1 MSTIDA
7 LGATSA
13 NAAASTNSFAELTS
27 KEFVEIMF
35 TELTNQDPFE
45 PNDSQAMLDQLSSL
59 RAIESDMRLGDQFD
73 KMVTR
78 TEFAAASQLIGQLVS
93 GISENNNQVV
103 DVVFSV
109 SQTADGPV
117 LNLMGG
123 QRVRMDNLI
132 EVTDPAFGETDDD
145 AE

>member
-7 LGATSA
+7 LGATGANSSGSTSA
-13 NAAASTNSFAELTS
+13 FSALTS
-27 KEFVEIMF
+27 KQFVEIMF

-59 RAIESDMRLGDQFD
+59 RSIESDIQLGERLEKVSQ
-73 KMVTR
+73 R
-78 TEFAAASQLIGQLVS
+78 TEFAAASQMIGKLVS
-93 GISENNNQVV
+93 GISETSRRVV

-109 SQTADGPV
+109 TQTDQGPV
-117 LNLMGG
+117 LNLMNG

-132 EVTDPAFGETDDD
+132 EVTNPQLGEVDDD
-145 AE
+145 PE

>member
-13 NAAASTNSFAELTS
+13 NAAGSTSAFSALTS
-27 KEFVEIMF
+27 KQFVEIMF

-59 RAIESDMRLGDQFD
+59 RSIESDIQLGERLD
-73 KMVTR
+73 KVSQR
-78 TEFAAASQLIGQLVS
+78 TEFAAASQMIGKLVS
-93 GISENNNQVV
+93 GVSETSSRVV

-109 SQTADGPV
+109 SQTDKGPV
-117 LNLMGG
+117 LNLMNG

-132 EVTDPAFGETDDD
+132 EVTTPQLGEVDDD
-145 AE
+145 TE

>member
-13 NAAASTNSFAELTS
+13 NAAGSTSAFSALTS
-27 KEFVEIMF
+27 KQFIEIMF

-59 RAIESDMRLGDQFD
+59 RSIESDIQLGERLD
-73 KMVTR
+73 KVSQR
-78 TEFAAASQLIGQLVS
+78 TEFAAASQMIGKLVS
-93 GISENNNQVV
+93 GVSETSNKVV

-109 SQTADGPV
+109 SQTDKGPV
-117 LNLMGG
+117 LNLTNG

-132 EVTDPAFGETDDD
+132 EVTTPQLGEVDDD
-145 AE
+145 TE

>member
-7 LGATSA
+7 LGASTTSTA
-13 NAAASTNSFAELTS
+13 PTTNSFAELTS
-27 KEFVEIMF
+27 KQFVEIMF

-59 RAIESDMRLGDQFD
+59 RSIEADINLSEQLD
-73 KMVTR
+73 KVVTR

-93 GISENNNQVV
+93 GISVSNERVV

-109 SQTADGPV
+109 SQTDEGPV
-117 LNLMGG
+117 LNLMNG
-123 QRVRMDNLI
+123 QRVRMGNLI
-132 EVTDPAFGETDDD
+132 EVTSPELGEVDDGTD
-145 AE
+145 

>member
-13 NAAASTNSFAELTS
+13 NAAASASSFAELTS
-27 KEFVEIMF
+27 KQFVEIMF

-59 RAIESDMRLGDQFD
+59 RSIESDMRLGDQLD
-73 KMVTR
+73 KVVSR

-93 GISENNNQVV
+93 GISQNNDQVV
-103 DVVFSV
+103 DIVFSV
-109 SQTADGPV
+109 SQTPDGPV
-117 LNLMGG
+117 LNLVGG
-123 QRVRMDNLI
+123 QRIRMDQLI
-132 EVTDPAFGETDDD
+132 EVTDPAFGATNDG

>member
-7 LGATSA
+7 LGA
-13 NAAASTNSFAELTS
+13 STNSTAPTTNSFSELTS
-27 KEFVEIMF
+27 KQFVEIMF

-59 RAIESDMRLGDQFD
+59 RSIEADINLSEQLD
-73 KMVTR
+73 KVVSR
-78 TEFAAASQLIGQLVS
+78 TEFASASQLIGQLVS
-93 GISENNNQVV
+93 GISTNNEQVV

-109 SQTADGPV
+109 SQTDDGPV
-117 LNLMGG
+117 LNLMNG

-132 EVTDPAFGETDDD
+132 EVTSPELGEVDDD
-145 AE
+145 TD

>member
-13 NAAASTNSFAELTS
+13 NSAGSTSAFSALTS

-59 RAIESDMRLGDQFD
+59 RSIESDIQLGERLD
-73 KMVTR
+73 KVSQR
-78 TEFAAASQLIGQLVS
+78 TEFAAASQMIGKLVS
-93 GISENNNQVV
+93 GISETSSQVV

-109 SQTADGPV
+109 SQTDEGPV
-117 LNLMGG
+117 LNLMNG

-132 EVTDPAFGETDDD
+132 EVTNPELGEVDDD
-145 AE
+145 TE